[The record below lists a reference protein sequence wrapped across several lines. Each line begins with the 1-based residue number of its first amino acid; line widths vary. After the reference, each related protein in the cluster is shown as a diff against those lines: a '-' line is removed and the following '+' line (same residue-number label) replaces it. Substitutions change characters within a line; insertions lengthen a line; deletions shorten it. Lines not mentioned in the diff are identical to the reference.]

1 MNKKQG
7 QLLIMGENQVMMGKR
22 VQKLILRVGAFVGKK
37 MCYVEQPIKLLFID
51 LCIELKCN
59 IKFKY

>member
-1 MNKKQG
+1 
-7 QLLIMGENQVMMGKR
+7 MGENQVMMGKR